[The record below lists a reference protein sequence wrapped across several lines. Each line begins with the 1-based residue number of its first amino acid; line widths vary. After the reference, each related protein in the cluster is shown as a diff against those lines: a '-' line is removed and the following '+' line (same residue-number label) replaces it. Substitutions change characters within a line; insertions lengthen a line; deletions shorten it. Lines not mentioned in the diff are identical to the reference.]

1 MSGMLIRTALRRSQ
15 AQIRHVS
22 AVRPG
27 AAQDLVAAVYAQA
40 ERDFGMLAPP
50 VSLHSPAPGPL
61 AACWLMLRETLLAAG
76 VATRTAKETVAAA
89 VSLGNACPYCVEV
102 HSATLHGLARGHDA
116 LAIAAGRIESVNDP
130 AGRDLAA
137 WARASGTQ
145 EAAARHPAPFP
156 AGHAPELTGVAVTFH
171 YLNRMVN
178 VFLRDSPLPPSVPA
192 AARGGVLHVLGR
204 LMGHAA
210 RNHPAPGASLHLL
223 PDAPLP
229 PDLSWAAAS
238 PSIAAA
244 FARGAAAIET
254 AASQSVPQPV
264 RDLLSTTLASW
275 NGQSP
280 GLGRS
285 WAEDPVSALPA
296 ASRPAGRLALLTAL
310 ASYQVTQSDIDEFR
324 LAQPR
329 DRALIELTAW
339 ASLAAARRIST
350 WIPTT

>member
-1 MSGMLIRTALRRSQ
+1 
-15 AQIRHVS
+15 
-22 AVRPG
+22 
-27 AAQDLVAAVYAQA
+27 
-40 ERDFGMLAPP
+40 
-50 VSLHSPAPGPL
+50 
-61 AACWLMLRETLLAAG
+61 MLRETLLAAG
-76 VATRTAKETVAAA
+76 VTTRTAKETVAAA
-89 VSLGNACPYCVEV
+89 VSLGNACPYCVEIQ
-102 HSATLHGLARGHDA
+102 SATLHGLARSTGLGGQPPNTPSRQDA
-116 LAIAAGRIESVNDP
+116 LAVAAGRIESITDP
-130 AGRDLAA
+130 ASRDLAA
-137 WARASGTQ
+137 WARASGRQ
-145 EAAARHPAPFP
+145 ETGARHPALFP
-156 AGHAPELTGVAVTFH
+156 AGHVPELTGVAVTFH

-192 AARGGVLHVLGR
+192 AARGGVRRVLGR
-204 LMGHAA
+204 LMGHTA
-210 RNHPAPGASLHLL
+210 RNHPAPGAALHLL

-264 RDLLSTTLASW
+264 RDLLSTTLVSW
-275 NGQSP
+275 NGQPP

-296 ASRPAGRLALLTAL
+296 AHRPAARLALLTAL

-324 LAQPR
+324 LAQPH

-339 ASLAAARRIST
+339 ASLAAARRIGT
-350 WIPTT
+350 WIPAPRE